1 MQKIKMVDLEG
12 QHEKIGR
19 EIEEAIKKVIDSTAF
34 IKGPEVYA
42 FQDNLASYL
51 DVKHVIGCANGTDA
65 LQVALMSLDL
75 NPGEEVIT
83 TPFTFVSTA
92 ETICLL
98 GLKPVF
104 ADVDPNTFN
113 ICPEKIEKAITP
125 KTRAVM
131 PVHLYGQCCDMEK
144 IMDIADKNGLI
155 VIEDAAQ
162 ALGAHYTNSNG
173 FKSKAGVIGDIGC
186 TSFFPT
192 KNLGCYGDGGALF
205 TNNSKLAEKI
215 TMLANHGMKA
225 KYYQETVGINSRLD
239 TIQAAIL
246 NIKLKH
252 LDSYNLRRREAAE
265 FYDNEFKNNKKI
277 ITPQR
282 YEQSDHIF
290 HQYTL
295 KTGGADRDEMKRYLE
310 SENIP
315 SMIYYPVPVHL
326 QKAYKKLGFTEG
338 DFPVAEQLSKTVIS
352 LPMHTELNQEQLSY
366 ITTKVN
372 EYLN

>member
-1 MQKIKMVDLEG
+1 MVDLEG